1 MKVLVAGATGK
12 QGRGALWY
20 LLKQKDISQIVAA
33 ARGLDR
39 VEELVANLGDERLV
53 AKSIDLSDIEGAAK
67 VLKGADVI
75 VNCSHVS
82 VELSATK
89 VALEAGTNY
98 AGTVGRP
105 PEPEQLALNDDF
117 IRKGIL
123 AIPGIGGTA
132 GLFQVMAAY
141 AINKLDRTDSVDIK
155 SGSKDLVPPEE
166 HTRPIAW
173 GPRVGSKGEIN
184 IDFPGLDTIKGMYIK
199 SSVSYE
205 DGELRWAQPKGNPE
219 VFQFRD
225 PIGAV
230 TITQSSG
237 GVVVSLSRS
246 FPEIKRITYKTGGD
260 SDQDRKK
267 NLLRDLGFMN
277 EKQIDV
283 EGQMISPW
291 EVLVA
296 LLGEL
301 PRETNPADI
310 RSETR
315 VIVRGEEAGKKVE
328 YNLSRLNI
336 SPNRI
341 SESTVP
347 SSGLCSAIA
356 AVMIGRGQIKAKGI
370 SMPEL
375 CINPDLFLGEFAS
388 LGMDIEITKRVIL

>member
-1 MKVLVAGATGK
+1 
-12 QGRGALWY
+12 
-20 LLKQKDISQIVAA
+20 
-33 ARGLDR
+33 
-39 VEELVANLGDERLV
+39 
-53 AKSIDLSDIEGAAK
+53 
-67 VLKGADVI
+67 
-75 VNCSHVS
+75 
-82 VELSATK
+82 
-89 VALEAGTNY
+89 
-98 AGTVGRP
+98 
-105 PEPEQLALNDDF
+105 
-117 IRKGIL
+117 
-123 AIPGIGGTA
+123 
-132 GLFQVMAAY
+132 MAAY